1 MRFYHCSSSF
11 VEASQR
17 VRFSTWSFLSS
28 KSKFSSHRTPGD
40 DCLFL
45 SIPIPIIH
53 LFSARTISIHPHL
66 RIMLGFIF
74 LLCLKRNSIISVRR
88 KALEVIMS
96 CYVFDFLRRPL
107 LYLKLGLFK
116 TLVQAWMN
124 IFYFQFEYFFEK
136 KTKIL
141 D

>member
-1 MRFYHCSSSF
+1 
-11 VEASQR
+11 
-17 VRFSTWSFLSS
+17 
-28 KSKFSSHRTPGD
+28 
-40 DCLFL
+40 
-45 SIPIPIIH
+45 
-53 LFSARTISIHPHL
+53 
-66 RIMLGFIF
+66 MLGFIF
-74 LLCLKRNSIISVRR
+74 LLCLKRNSIICVRR
-88 KALEVIMS
+88 KALEVITS

-124 IFYFQFEYFFEK
+124 IFFFQFEYFFEK